1 MEIYAE
7 SATRHWPFRGK
18 TVESYIVLHSEMSS
32 VARGFLAERGPKPAV
47 DVIPG
52 YYVREREVRDVP
64 KKKETCGQ
72 LRFEKSEMKH
82 ARPLFNR
89 VVSGRMVN
97 QFETMPRCNI
107 NFMRDKEM
115 NSSELAN
122 SR

>member
-1 MEIYAE
+1 M
-7 SATRHWPFRGK
+7 R
-18 TVESYIVLHSEMSS
+18 SETAGSGRNS
-32 VARGFLAERGPKPAV
+32 RLLRSRKGSKGRTT
-47 DVIPG
+47 
-52 YYVREREVRDVP
+52 

-97 QFETMPRCNI
+97 QFETVPSCSI
-107 NFMRDKEM
+107 NFVRDRKM

-122 SR
+122 GR